1 MKLLSFLMTILLIT
15 GIYSFS
21 VGQNNIIGNCYINF
35 NKASKLSMA
44 SPERLPD
51 VAKQGRK
58 LQTEAGE
65 VNVTTI
71 DGYSIDYNNRK
82 KAPFVNLK
90 VELSDPDSYGADTTH
105 ILQNLKYLNS
115 KSQDMETSEL
125 IKLDYN
131 GYTFYG
137 LSRNTIE
144 KGSTLGVF
152 VMFPGNNII
161 VYFYFNNLKP
171 EIRNFKSVDDYKSQ
185 RNDFFGAYT
194 NHLNSCVSK

>member
-1 MKLLSFLMTILLIT
+1 MTILLMT
-15 GIYSFS
+15 GISSFS
-21 VGQNNIIGNCYINF
+21 VGQNNTIANCYINF

-51 VAKQGRK
+51 AAKNGRK
-58 LQTEAGE
+58 LQTETGE

-90 VELSDPDSYGADTTH
+90 VELSDPNSYGADTTN

-115 KSQDMETSEL
+115 KSQDMETNEL

-171 EIRNFKSVDDYKSQ
+171 ELRNFKSVDDYKSQ